1 MAAVMYIMKKYAFVI
16 FIGILFA
23 SIGQVGADLYLPS
36 LPAIS
41 ISLRTTAHMAQA
53 TVFLFMIGYAA
64 ARLIYGPISDAVGR
78 KKPLIVGL
86 LCYLLGVVV
95 CAMAPSIAILI
106 LGRFLQG
113 LGAGAGVVIAGA
125 IIRDMLEGEQLA
137 QAFSYMSLT
146 NIVFIASAPLAG
158 GYLQR
163 AFDWRA
169 SFVLL
174 IVFAAIALYFC
185 LFVLKETN
193 KHRSMQN
200 LKPKQLKINFL
211 GLFASKE
218 FIIYGIFIF
227 IAYGGI
233 VAWLTL
239 GPILLH
245 FTLGFSPVGFGWIA
259 LLGGAFYAVG
269 VIINTIIGKKAGINR
284 MLFAGTVCITIASI
298 FLLLF
303 ALLHMLD
310 FWAIIMPVM
319 LFMVAA
325 GFIFPN
331 AFAGALTPFGK
342 TAGIAGAVVG
352 CIQIIGGSVASGIMT
367 LSPVDTQ
374 MPLAIVYMALS
385 VLAIFVSVMLV
396 KGRD

>member
-1 MAAVMYIMKKYAFVI
+1 MKKYIFVI
-16 FIGILFA
+16 FISTLFA

-41 ISLRTTAHMAQA
+41 ISLNTTAHMAQA

-113 LGAGAGVVIAGA
+113 LGAGAGVVIASA
-125 IIRDMLEGEQLA
+125 IIRDMLEGEHLA
-137 QAFSYMSLT
+137 QAYSYMSLA

-158 GYLQR
+158 GYLQH
-163 AFDWRA
+163 AYGWRS
-169 SFVLL
+169 SFIVL
-174 IVFAAIALYFC
+174 IVFAAIALCFG
-185 LFVLKETN
+185 LFVLRETN
-193 KHRSMQN
+193 IHRTLQN
-200 LKPKQLKINFL
+200 LKPKQLKTNFL
-211 GLFASKE
+211 TLFANKQ
-218 FIIYGIFIF
+218 FIIYGLFIF

-245 FTLGFSPVGFGWIA
+245 FTLGFSPVGFGWVA

-269 VIINTIIGKKAGINR
+269 VIINTIIGKKAGINK
-284 MLFAGTVCITIASI
+284 MLFLGTICITIASI

-303 ALLHMLD
+303 ALLHMLN
-310 FWAIIMPVM
+310 FWVIIMPVM
-319 LFMVAA
+319 LFFTSA

-331 AFAGALTPFGK
+331 AYAGALTPFGK
-342 TAGIAGAVVG
+342 IAGIAGAVIGCMQIVG
-352 CIQIIGGSVASGIMT
+352 GTVASGIMT

-374 MPLAIVYMALS
+374 MPLAIVFMALS
-385 VLAIFVSVMLV
+385 VLAIFVSVMLI
-396 KGRD
+396 KRPSSLSHTAA